1 MTRKDLMYRQIS
13 KLREIH
19 GSKHFGFIPR
29 TFILPNEFVYLETE
43 MKRDRAKMWIVK
55 PAASSQGRGIIVTN
69 KIDDIP
75 HKEK

>member
-19 GSKHFGFIPR
+19 GSHHFSFIPK
-29 TFILPNEFVYLETE
+29 TFILPNEIVFLKDE
-43 MKRDRAKMWIVK
+43 MKKDSKKLWIVK

-69 KIDDIP
+69 KLDDIP
-75 HKEK
+75 HKDK